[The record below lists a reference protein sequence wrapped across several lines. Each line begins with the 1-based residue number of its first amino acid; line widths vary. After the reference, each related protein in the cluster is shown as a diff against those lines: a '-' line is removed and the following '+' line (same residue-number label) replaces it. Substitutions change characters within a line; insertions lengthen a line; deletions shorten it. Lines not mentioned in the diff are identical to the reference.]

1 MPLPIP
7 VGYPSLLITRAAF
20 ERANLAR
27 AGFDERLGLTPDEF
41 RVEGALIVIGPIMDE
56 EALGKVIEDLEGAG
70 LVYYDDYFELSGNW
84 PEWLSVL
91 AMAGAGTS

>member
-41 RVEGALIVIGPIMDE
+41 RVEG
-56 EALGKVIEDLEGAG
+56 
-70 LVYYDDYFELSGNW
+70 N
-84 PEWLSVL
+84 
-91 AMAGAGTS
+91 